1 MLTFIC
7 LVYLRKKK
15 VRNVEYLY
23 LVKSEWDKK
32 KRTSRQKTIKYLGD
46 ATTVNRNDIPA
57 EYRDDPK
64 INAFILENTPEDLKR
79 KQILINKLQAQFFS
93 ALTEGE
99 LKNSIQL
106 YESFVGQ
113 ATIEKF
119 YETIMNPVMEKI
131 GSMWSA
137 GELSI
142 ATEHVASNA
151 AQSLVK
157 IIGDNH
163 KKNKLDKGK
172 IIITTP
178 VGEDHCLSC
187 NVLESFLLSKGF
199 TTFNLSPSTPAE
211 SLIQFIR
218 TVRPTAILISI
229 TLEENIKSGQRL
241 TKKIHNAYSKLPIFI
256 GGQAFVNHKRLKF
269 DAILIENTKQ
279 LEQIPR
285 ILIKQ
290 Q

>member
-1 MLTFIC
+1 MNC

-23 LVKSEWDKK
+23 LVKSEWDKVK
-32 KRTSRQKTIKYLGD
+32 KISKQKTIKYLGD
-46 ATTVNRNDIPA
+46 SNTVNRDDIPV

-64 INAFILENTPEDLKR
+64 INAYLIENTPTDFKR
-79 KQILINKLQAQFFS
+79 KEAMINKFQEQLFS
-93 ALTEGE
+93 SLTEGE
-99 LKNSIQL
+99 LKNAIQL

-113 ATIEKF
+113 STIEKF
-119 YETIMNPVMEKI
+119 YEKIMTPVMRKI

-137 GELSI
+137 GKLSI
-142 ATEHVASNA
+142 ATEHMASNA

-157 IIGDNH
+157 IISDNH
-163 KKNKLDKGK
+163 KRNKLDKGK
-172 IIITTP
+172 LIITTP

-211 SLIQFIR
+211 SLIQFIK
-218 TVRPTAILISI
+218 TVNPSAILISI

-241 TKKIHNAYSKLPIFI
+241 TKKIHNAYKKLPIFI
-256 GGQAFVNHKRLKF
+256 GGQAFLNNTRLKF
-269 DAILIENTKQ
+269 DAILIENTRQ

-285 ILIKQ
+285 ILTKKQ
-290 Q
+290 Y

>member
-1 MLTFIC
+1 MNC

-23 LVKSEWDKK
+23 LVKSEWDKVK
-32 KRTSRQKTIKYLGD
+32 KISKQKTIKYLGD
-46 ATTVNRNDIPA
+46 SNTVNRDDIPV

-64 INAFILENTPEDLKR
+64 INAYLIENTPTDFKR
-79 KQILINKLQAQFFS
+79 KEAMINKFQEQLFS
-93 ALTEGE
+93 SLTEGE
-99 LKNSIQL
+99 LKNAIQL

-113 ATIEKF
+113 STIEKF
-119 YETIMNPVMEKI
+119 YEKIMTPVMKKI

-137 GELSI
+137 GKLSI
-142 ATEHVASNA
+142 ATEHMASNA

-157 IIGDNH
+157 IISDNH
-163 KKNKLDKGK
+163 KRNKLDKGK
-172 IIITTP
+172 LIITTP

-211 SLIQFIR
+211 SLIQFIK
-218 TVRPTAILISI
+218 TVNPSAILISI

-241 TKKIHNAYSKLPIFI
+241 TKKIHNAYKKLPIFI
-256 GGQAFVNHKRLKF
+256 GGQAFLNNTRLKF
-269 DAILIENTKQ
+269 DAILIENTRQ

-285 ILIKQ
+285 ILTKK
-290 Q
+290 

>member
-1 MLTFIC
+1 MNC

-23 LVKSEWDKK
+23 LVKSEWDKVK
-32 KRTSRQKTIKYLGD
+32 KTSKQKTIKYLGD
-46 ATTVNRNDIPA
+46 SSTVNRDDIPV
-57 EYRDDPK
+57 EYRNDPK
-64 INAFILENTPEDLKR
+64 INAYLIENTPKDFKR
-79 KQILINKLQAQFFS
+79 RQAIINKFQAQFFS
-93 ALTEGE
+93 SLTEGV
-99 LKNSIQL
+99 LKDSIQL

-113 ATIEKF
+113 STIEKF
-119 YETIMNPVMEKI
+119 YEKIMNPVMENI

-137 GELSI
+137 GKLSI

-157 IIGDNH
+157 IISDNH
-163 KKNKLDKGK
+163 KRNKLDRGK

-178 VGEDHCLSC
+178 VGEDHCIAC
-187 NVLESFLLSKGF
+187 NVLESLLLSKGF
-199 TTFNLSPSTPAE
+199 TTFNISPSTPAE
-211 SLIQFIR
+211 SLIQFIK

-229 TLEENIKSGQRL
+229 TLEDNIKSGQRL
-241 TKKIHNAYSKLPIFI
+241 AKKIHDTYKKLPIFI
-256 GGQAFVNHKRLKF
+256 GGQAFLNNNRSKF

-285 ILIKQ
+285 ILTKK
-290 Q
+290 

>member
-1 MLTFIC
+1 MNC

-23 LVKSEWDKK
+23 LVKSEWDKVK
-32 KRTSRQKTIKYLGD
+32 KISKQKTIKYLGD
-46 ATTVNRNDIPA
+46 SNTVNRDDIPV

-64 INAFILENTPEDLKR
+64 INAYLIENTPTDFKR
-79 KQILINKLQAQFFS
+79 KEAMINKFQEQLFS
-93 ALTEGE
+93 SLTEGE
-99 LKNSIQL
+99 LKNAIQL

-113 ATIEKF
+113 STIEKF
-119 YETIMNPVMEKI
+119 YEKIMTPVMKKI

-137 GELSI
+137 GKLSI
-142 ATEHVASNA
+142 ATEHMASNA

-157 IIGDNH
+157 IISDNH
-163 KKNKLDKGK
+163 KRNKLDKGK
-172 IIITTP
+172 LIITTP

-211 SLIQFIR
+211 SLIQFIK
-218 TVRPTAILISI
+218 TVNPSAILISI

-241 TKKIHNAYSKLPIFI
+241 TKKIHSAYKKLPIFI
-256 GGQAFVNHKRLKF
+256 GGQAFLNNTRLKF
-269 DAILIENTKQ
+269 DAILIENTRQ

-285 ILIKQ
+285 ILTKK
-290 Q
+290 